1 MSQKYPKGTVM
12 RIGYVRVSSLDQNPD
27 RQLEELKVHGVE
39 KIFMDKVSGKNA
51 DRPELQEMLSFVRE
65 GDVLIVHSLDR
76 LARNLADLLTMV
88 QDLTG
93 RGVSVRF
100 ITEKLDFD
108 VGKESSP
115 MAKLMLSMVGAFS
128 EFERSM
134 IKQRQMEGIALAK
147 ERGVYQGRKPSVTTF
162 QIDKLKHLL
171 SEGVP
176 LTNAAKKVGISRST
190 AYRYLNILNK
200 K

>member
-1 MSQKYPKGTVM
+1 M